1 MREQWCPGRFSLPR
15 KNGLGTRLTLLPARA
30 PFLPD
35 HKSEAFHRESWITAP
50 RVSCSR
56 TFLQVCTFSCL
67 YSLYV
72 RENSGQ
78 QKWGARRQRLPGIRY
93 TSLVPRPFLR
103 GRGKTAWAP
112 LLAHARRSHKN
123 MGIRAR
129 LYIVR
134 LHISNLP

>member
-1 MREQWCPGRFSLPR
+1 MLDFFMIKAFWAHVQSMVV
-15 KNGLGTRLTLLPARA
+15 TLTTPPPALELISHDLRMLPA
-30 PFLPD
+30 PYLD
-35 HKSEAFHRESWITAP
+35 CTA
-50 RVSCSR
+50 
-56 TFLQVCTFSCL
+56 TL
-67 YSLYV
+67 
-72 RENSGQ
+72 
-78 QKWGARRQRLPGIRY
+78 
-93 TSLVPRPFLR
+93 SLVPRPFLR

>member
-1 MREQWCPGRFSLPR
+1 MILKPRPAGPVLNLEPLSGYSMRLDIYACVNGEGLEPR
-15 KNGLGTRLTLLPARA
+15 
-30 PFLPD
+30 
-35 HKSEAFHRESWITAP
+35 
-50 RVSCSR
+50 
-56 TFLQVCTFSCL
+56 L
-67 YSLYV
+67 YTY
-72 RENSGQ
+72 
-78 QKWGARRQRLPGIRY
+78 
-93 TSLVPRPFLR
+93 SLVPRPFLR